1 MSPMKHCQSK
11 AVLWTSPDE
20 GKYTIVLKIG
30 TSSLIHAERDSINM
44 SGLAK
49 ICEVVVDLQREG
61 AAACHRM

>member
-1 MSPMKHCQSK
+1 MSPMKRMESK
-11 AVLWTSPDE
+11 AQLCDALDV

-30 TSSLIHAERDSINM
+30 TSSLIHAERETINM

-61 AAACHRM
+61 AAPHAG